1 MATQVI
7 RERDALESRSI
18 AQAETHSS
26 IEHLL
31 GN

>member
-7 RERDALESRSI
+7 RERVALKSRSI

-26 IEHLL
+26 VEHLL
-31 GN
+31 GD